1 MKKIM
6 KCFGAIM
13 MLGGVPMFAFFGTK
27 MIFMGFIFDG
37 VLIYGCALTAFYCSH
52 LMFNIAMA
60 ELRLTKQNQQPKE
73 K

>member
-13 MLGGVPMFAFFGTK
+13 MLVGVPMFGYFGTK
-27 MIFMGFIFDG
+27 MISMGFIFDG
-37 VLIYGCALTAFYCSH
+37 VLIYGCALAAFYCSRQ
-52 LMFNIAMA
+52 MFYIAMD
-60 ELRLTKQNQQPKE
+60 E

>member
-6 KCFGAIM
+6 NCLGTIM
-13 MLGGVPMFAFFGTK
+13 MLVGVPMFAFFGTK

-37 VLIYGCALTAFYCSH
+37 VLIYGCALTALFCSCQMFY
-52 LMFNIAMA
+52 IAM
-60 ELRLTKQNQQPKE
+60 EE

>member
-13 MLGGVPMFAFFGTK
+13 MLVGVPMFGYFGTK

-37 VLIYGCALTAFYCSH
+37 VLIYGCALTAFYCSRQ
-52 LMFNIAMA
+52 MFYIAM
-60 ELRLTKQNQQPKE
+60 EE